1 MSARQCNNTE
11 QVRVEPRPLAVS
23 MALPTCADEH
33 RAAAPRSPAVRDPA
47 VSMLLLRCFN
57 GTDGRTPDSCID
69 AAVPIIIITWA
80 SHTQQTNIRCSL
92 QSEIQHIL

>member
-1 MSARQCNNTE
+1 MSARQSCQCNNTE

-57 GTDGRTPDSCID
+57 GTDGRTD
-69 AAVPIIIITWA
+69 ARQL
-80 SHTQQTNIRCSL
+80 HRRCSANNYYDMGVSYSTNEYTL
-92 QSEIQHIL
+92 QSAK